1 MTAEAV
7 ANALGGRKAG
17 AACAGIAS
25 PFVHRMFLAR
35 YGQGAGRATKM
46 MPGPC
51 RSGAVRLG
59 PIGGRIET
67 ELPAIQASL
76 QAARAAL
83 STSGLRTLE
92 LAADVRDGVALDSRR
107 TSRAHRPPAERHGLQ
122 PSDVGSRASLS
133 TFYALG
139 NDDAVRAA
147 IEGVQ
152 DVHYTLDGFA
162 KGPVSQLLNGG
173 PS

>member
-35 YGQGAGRATKM
+35 YGQGAGPATKRR
-46 MPGPC
+46 PARAALVLSGGPLVAG
-51 RSGAVRLG
+51 SK
-59 PIGGRIET
+59 PS
-67 ELPAIQASL
+67 PAIQASL

-92 LAADVRDGVALDSRR
+92 LAADVRDGVALNSRGLR
-107 TSRAHRPPAERHGLQ
+107 GATPSAERHGLQ

-133 TFYALG
+133 TLYALG

-147 IEGVQ
+147 IEAFRTFTTRWTALRKDQ
-152 DVHYTLDGFA
+152 RRN
-162 KGPVSQLLNGG
+162 S
-173 PS
+173 